1 METTMKRILSGVM
14 VVMIAAL
21 VGGPAAFAQETYKIG
36 AVLSVTGPA
45 SYLGEDERN
54 TLQLLQDQVN
64 AKGGINGKKV
74 EVVTYDDAS
83 DPTKSVTALRRLH
96 EEDKVLAVIGG
107 SISGN
112 SLAMIPF
119 SEKAGVP
126 QLVPAASG
134 KISNPV
140 KKWVFQFCNTD
151 VQSITLILNFLK
163 QKGITSIAMLADST
177 GYGVSGKEELERQAP
192 AQGFKVV
199 AWETF
204 GPTDTDMTAQLTR
217 IKASGARAVLVWN
230 ATPASAIVAK
240 NFKQLGL
247 DALQIQSTAYVS
259 ARQLQ
264 LAGDAAEGI
273 YLSGFKI
280 PVVDQLPAGDPQK
293 KLLAEFRDAYVKRFG
308 REPNAYGTLAY
319 DAFTALVKVLP
330 TAGADRDRIRQA
342 LEGLKNHV
350 AAAGIYTMSPTDHN
364 GFQVESMPMLVVE
377 KGAFKLVA
385 R

>member
-1 METTMKRILSGVM
+1 MKRILLGLMIVLVTA
-14 VVMIAAL
+14 VVA
-21 VGGPAAFAQETYKIG
+21 GPAAVAQETYKIG

-64 AKGGINGKKV
+64 AHGGIGGKKV
-74 EVVTYDDAS
+74 DVVVYDDAS

-112 SLAMIPF
+112 SMAMIPF

-126 QLVPAASG
+126 QLVPAASA

-140 KKWVFQFCNTD
+140 KKWVFQFCSTD
-151 VQSITLILNFLK
+151 VQAITLILNFLK
-163 QKGITSIAMLADST
+163 AKGVTSIAMLSDST
-177 GYGVSGKEELERQAP
+177 AYGVSGKEELERQAP
-192 AQGFKVV
+192 AHGFKVA

-247 DALQIQSTAYVS
+247 DALQIQSTSYVS
-259 ARQLQ
+259 ARQLE
-264 LAGDAAEGI
+264 LAGDAADGI
-273 YLSGFKI
+273 YLSGYKI
-280 PVVDQLPAGDPQK
+280 PVVNQLPASDPQK
-293 KLLAEFRDAYVKRFG
+293 KLLTEFREAYSKRFG
-308 REPNAYGTLAY
+308 REPNAYAALAY

-330 TAGADRDRIRQA
+330 TAGADRDKIRQG
-342 LEGLKNHV
+342 LEGLKNFV
-350 AAAGIYTMSPTDHN
+350 GAAGIYTISATDHN

-377 KGAFKLVA
+377 KGAFRLVN